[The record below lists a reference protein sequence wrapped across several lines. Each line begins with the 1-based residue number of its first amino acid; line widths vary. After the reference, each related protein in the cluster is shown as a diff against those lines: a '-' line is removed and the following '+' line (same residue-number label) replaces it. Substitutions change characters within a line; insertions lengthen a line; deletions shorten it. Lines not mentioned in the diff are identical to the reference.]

1 MTHTQEASACHCHL
15 SPLPPK
21 QLSTSKDLGR
31 ILADAGNPHTY
42 YSRCLSPRLDTLLSS
57 YCVLTPLLETG
68 VLCGSLRPFLP
79 CEHTCLSSWFGAS
92 QPLTFFGYWK
102 FGVWNRPRGSPRREC
117 LSFALISSFFSFL
130 LFMARE
136 TGFPF
141 LVVTRSF
148 PFEMYLPK

>member
-1 MTHTQEASACHCHL
+1 MHTQEASACHCHL

-31 ILADAGNPHTY
+31 ILADAGKPHTY
-42 YSRCLSPRLDTLLSS
+42 YSRCLSPRLGTLLSS
-57 YCVLTPLLETG
+57 YCMLTPLLECCVGACGPSCPVNTHACLLGLGLPGLYYFLDTG
-68 VLCGSLRPFLP
+68 
-79 CEHTCLSSWFGAS
+79 T
-92 QPLTFFGYWK
+92 
-102 FGVWNRPRGSPRREC
+102 FGVRNRLGVSPRREC
-117 LSFALISSFFSFL
+117 LSFALISLFFSFL

-148 PFEMYLPK
+148 PFEMHLLK